1 MVAAR
6 ARSES
11 HHVLLILIGFV
22 AGLIAGI
29 SPCVLPVLPV
39 VFVAGATTES
49 PSTWRRALSIVLG
62 LVVSFTILVLA
73 GTEIVSLFHL
83 PQDFLRDLGIGLL
96 IVVGIGLVVPRLG
109 ELVERPFARFVA
121 RQPALSRGGFV
132 IGLALGLVFVPCAGP
147 VLSTIIV
154 LGAKEHVSFLTLL
167 VTLAFSL
174 GAAVPLLFIA
184 LAGGA
189 LVERAR
195 SLRQKGPTLR
205 RAGGVVLIVMAIAIS
220 TSLFNSLQTDVPGYT
235 NALQQ
240 HLEGSATVRH
250 QLNALKGTKG
260 STDGSLSVC
269 TPGDPDLQKCGVEP
283 NFTDVTAWLNTPGD
297 KPLSVK
303 DLRGKVVLVDFWTYS
318 CINCERTLPH
328 VEAWY
333 NRYKSDGLVVV
344 GVHTPEF
351 AFEHVVSNVRAESK
365 TLGVDYPVAVDDNYG
380 TWNAYDNE
388 YWPADYLI
396 DANGVVRHDEFGE
409 GDYALTENLI
419 RQLLVAAHPGLRL
432 PPRTSEPNL
441 TPTEPTNPESYVGY
455 ERVQYLA
462 NTAAPEPNVAVSYQ
476 FPASLGTG
484 QFAFRGV
491 WTDHAQEATAGKD
504 AALELNYQA
513 QDIYLVMGGTG
524 SVTVSTGDG
533 APPTTFEVTG
543 VPRLYTLFHAK
554 ATSAGT
560 LVMKVS
566 PGVEAYDFTFG

>member
-1 MVAAR
+1 MF
-6 ARSES
+6 
-11 HHVLLILIGFV
+11 LILIGFV

-39 VFVAGATTES
+39 VFVAGATATA
-49 PSTWRRALSIVLG
+49 PSSWRRALSIVLG
-62 LVVSFTILVLA
+62 LIVSFTILVLA

-83 PQDFLRDLGIGLL
+83 PQAFLRDLGIALL
-96 IVVGIGLVVPRLG
+96 IVVGVGLLIPQLG
-109 ELVERPFARFVA
+109 ELVERPFARLVA

-167 VTLAFSL
+167 VTLAFSI

-195 SLRQKGPTLR
+195 SLRQKGPMLR
-205 RAGGVVLIVMAIAIS
+205 RVGGAVLIVMAVAIS

-235 NALQQ
+235 SALQR
-240 HLEGSATVRH
+240 HIEGTATVRH
-250 QLNALKGTKG
+250 QLNALKGTAG

-269 TPGDPDLQKCGVEP
+269 TPGDPNLQECGVAP
-283 NFTDVTAWLNTPGD
+283 NFTDVTAWLHTPGD
-297 KPLSVK
+297 QPLTMK
-303 DLRGKVVLVDFWTYS
+303 GLRGKVVLVDFWTYS
-318 CINCERTLPH
+318 CINCQRTLPH

-333 NRYKSDGLVVV
+333 NRYKDDGLVVV

-351 AFEHVVSNVRAESK
+351 GFEHVVSNVRAQSK
-365 TLGVDYPVAVDDNYG
+365 SLGVDYPVAVDDNYG
-380 TWNAYDNE
+380 TWNAYNNE

-409 GDYALTENLI
+409 GDYSLTENLI
-419 RQLLVAAHPGLRL
+419 RQLLVAAHPGLKL

-455 ERVQYLA
+455 ERIQYLE
-462 NTAAPEPNVAVSYQ
+462 NTSAPTPNVPATYQ
-476 FPASLGTG
+476 FPASLPTG
-484 QFAFRGV
+484 EFAFRGT
-491 WTDHAQEATAGKD
+491 WTDHAQEATAG
-504 AALELNYQA
+504 AGAGLELSYQA

-524 SVTVSTGDG
+524 TVTVSTGDG
-533 APPTTFEVTG
+533 TAPTTFHVSG
-543 VPRLYTLFHAK
+543 VPRLYTLFHSN

-560 LVMKVS
+560 LVMTVA